1 VITSYENSYYQEIS
15 SHATLGKKKK
25 KKKEKNK
32 RQGWA
37 NSYVNGLT
45 VIMLIYYEDTNWS
58 TILKAFTI
66 LFLDMTSLSFS
77 HYTSCNWARQKKQAD
92 MQSTVSSAIGCG
104 NRRKPCPDLQLPPW
118 KHSTTHDSRPLQN
131 KNFENLKIQLGYK
144 NDHSDNRPNLFQ
156 AMKLSSAIYV
166 HTMRRHRAMSQIQ
179 QYLNAEQYYFGNK
192 ANWMLTVCFNYS

>member
-1 VITSYENSYYQEIS
+1 MKTRIDQQLWRPLQSFFSTWPHSRSVITLAAIER
-15 SHATLGKKKK
+15 GK
-25 KKKEKNK
+25 
-32 RQGWA
+32 
-37 NSYVNGLT
+37 
-45 VIMLIYYEDTNWS
+45 
-58 TILKAFTI
+58 
-66 LFLDMTSLSFS
+66 
-77 HYTSCNWARQKKQAD
+77 KKQAD

-131 KNFENLKIQLGYK
+131 KNFENLNIQLGYQ
-144 NDHSDNRPNLFQ
+144 NDHSDNRSNLFQ
-156 AMKLSSAIYV
+156 AIKLSIAIYV